1 MDRLCYLVMYVD
13 VLMPYQCLIEGMKN
27 YLHSVEARLH
37 GRPLLAMDKA
47 ECWVSGVDL
56 KFVETP

>member
-13 VLMPYQCLIEGMKN
+13 VPMRFIEGMKN
-27 YLHSVEARLH
+27 HLHSVEARLH

-47 ECWVSGVDL
+47 ECWISGVDL
-56 KFVETP
+56 KFVEMP